1 VIPLLLFIGQQEPH
15 LIREVGKSIAVNE

>member
-15 LIREVGKSIAVNE
+15 LIREVGKSITVNE